1 MTVTKDWNPK
11 QKKLNMLLS
20 KEVTFNEGL
29 SLCLSMHN
37 ELHDL
42 QEPHDKTIYQTLI
55 EDLTQETSVW
65 RPENNFSSIAW
76 NLYHITRI
84 EDAVTTLLIEGGR
97 QTYTKTWQKKLGIS
111 FTDTGNA
118 WTEKEIVQFNSSINL
133 KALLEYRKD
142 TGSRTQQ
149 ILKSLDSSCIKRKP
163 DAVQVKKILSEDLV
177 TEHEDSRWLMDFWG
191 NKTIPGLLTMP
202 LTRHQIVHINDSF
215 KLKEKWEKR
224 KHDYN
229 T

>member
-1 MTVTKDWNPK
+1 MTVTKDWNPN

-20 KEVTFNEGL
+20 KEGSFYEGI
-29 SLCLSMHN
+29 SLCLAMHN

-42 QEPHDKTIYQTLI
+42 QETHDKTIYQTLI

-97 QTYTKTWQKKLGIS
+97 QTYSKTWQKKLGIS

-118 WTEKEIVQFNSSINL
+118 WTENELTQFNSGITL

-142 TGSRTQQ
+142 VGSRTQQ

-163 DAVQVKKILSEDLV
+163 DAVQVNKILSEGVV
-177 TEHEDSRWLMDFWG
+177 TEHEDSICSWTSG
-191 NKTIPGLLTMP
+191 VIK
-202 LTRHQIVHINDSF
+202 
-215 KLKEKWEKR
+215 KLPA
-224 KHDYN
+224 Y
-229 T
+229 

>member
-1 MTVTKDWNPK
+1 MTVTKDWNPN

-20 KEVTFNEGL
+20 KEGSFYEGI
-29 SLCLSMHN
+29 SLCLAMHN

-42 QEPHDKTIYQTLI
+42 QETHDKTIYQTLI

-97 QTYTKTWQKKLGIS
+97 QTYSKTWQKKLGIS
-111 FTDTGNA
+111 YTDTGNA
-118 WTEKEIVQFNSSINL
+118 WTEKEIVQFNSGINF

-142 TGSRTQQ
+142 VGSRTQQ
-149 ILKSLDSSCIKRKP
+149 IIQSLDSSCIKRKP
-163 DAVQVKKILSEDLV
+163 DAVQVKKILSEGVV
-177 TEHEDSRWLMDFWG
+177 TEHEDSIWLMDFWG
-191 NKTIPGLLTMP
+191 NKTIPKLLTMP

-215 KLKEKWEKR
+215 KLKEKWK
-224 KHDYN
+224 KN

>member
-1 MTVTKDWNPK
+1 MTVTKDWNPN

-20 KEVTFNEGL
+20 KEGSFYEGI
-29 SLCLSMHN
+29 SLCLAMHN

-42 QEPHDKTIYQTLI
+42 QETHDKTIYQTLI

-97 QTYTKTWQKKLGIS
+97 QTYSKTWQKKLGIS

-118 WTEKEIVQFNSSINL
+118 WTEKEIVQFNSGITL

-142 TGSRTQQ
+142 VGSRTQQ

-163 DAVQVKKILSEDLV
+163 DAVQVKKILSEGVV
-177 TEHEDSRWLMDFWG
+177 TEHEDSIWLMDFWG
-191 NKTIPGLLTMP
+191 NKKITGLLTMP
-202 LTRHQIVHINDSF
+202 VTRHQIVHINDSF
-215 KLKEKWEKR
+215 KLKERCKK
-224 KHDYN
+224 N